1 MNSLT
6 SEEQKILTC
15 MKLWVKISI
24 ASSRDGGTHK
34 AFTDDWGKL
43 QNSIAIRVKDFKE
56 YRKIK
61 NSVAKEMEQYIDNLN

>member
-15 MKLWVKISI
+15 MKLWVKISMTF
-24 ASSRDGGTHK
+24 SRDGGTHK
-34 AFTDDWGKL
+34 AFTDDWDKL
-43 QNSIAIRVKDFKE
+43 QHSIAIRVKDFKE

-61 NSVAKEMEQYIDNLN
+61 NSVEQEMEQYIDNLN